1 MTVSVIVPC
10 LKRDEAAER
19 CLAEIRRQAASGDA
33 ELDLV
38 VVEGVSPSARA
49 RNEGLR
55 RATGD
60 YIAWVDADDAV
71 RNGWWRSIS
80 EALAERPDVVVFG
93 WHDEKSSADLAFC
106 PSDSNPARQLLQ
118 DVLRDEVPCSF
129 LWNKVIR
136 KDLWLGVRFDERWFF
151 QEDFAVLPLVLRK
164 AQSVAVIAEPLYR
177 YRFNP
182 ESISR
187 KDTSDRAR
195 EIFDVRWHRFED
207 WQDSDLAADAILPYV
222 GQVAWRYDCV
232 VNGGIRLTD
241 DGLLSDQ
248 LGRLRGRFLLVLRAH
263 AGWRITTKIA
273 FALLGW
279 AWPQC
284 LSLKLHGV
292 LP

>member
-10 LKRDEAAER
+10 LRRDEAAER
-19 CLAEIRRQAASGDA
+19 CLAEIRRQAASGGA

-38 VVEGVSPSARA
+38 VVEGVSPCAKA

-60 YIAWVDADDAV
+60 YIAWVDVDDEV

-80 EALAERPDVVVFG
+80 EALAVRPDVVVFG

-136 KDLWLGVRFDERWFF
+136 KDLWSGVRFDERWLF
-151 QEDFAVLPLVLRK
+151 QEDFAILPSVLRK
-164 AQSVAVIAEPLYR
+164 AQSVAVIAKPLYC
-177 YRFNP
+177 YRFSS

-187 KDTSDRAR
+187 KETPMHWK
-195 EIFDVRWHRFED
+195 ELLDVRWRRFED
-207 WQDSDLAADAILPYV
+207 WRRTDYAAEALAPFVTTASWRYATAVSEGLRLNADA
-222 GQVAWRYDCV
+222 
-232 VNGGIRLTD
+232 
-241 DGLLSDQ
+241 LLAEQ
-248 LGRLRGRFLLVLRAH
+248 RRRLRGCLLTVWRTRADWQCRVR
-263 AGWRITTKIA
+263 AIL
-273 FALLGW
+273 FVLGW
-279 AWPQC
+279 TWPQR
-284 LSLKLHGV
+284 LSFWIHGV
-292 LP
+292 K

>member
-10 LKRDEAAER
+10 LRRDEATER
-19 CLAEIRRQAASGDA
+19 CLAEICRQAASGGA

-60 YIAWVDADDAV
+60 YIAWVDADDEV

-80 EALAERPDVVVFG
+80 EALAVRPDVVVFG

-106 PSDSNPARQLLQ
+106 PSGSNPARQLLQ

-136 KDLWLGVRFDERWFF
+136 KDLWSGTRFDERWFF
-151 QEDFAVLPLVLRK
+151 QEDFAVLPRVLQK
-164 AQSVAVIAEPLYR
+164 ARTVVAIDRPLYW
-177 YRFNP
+177 YHFNS

-187 KDTSDRAR
+187 KETPRHWK
-195 EIFDVRWHRFED
+195 ELLDVRWRRFEHWRRTD
-207 WQDSDLAADAILPYV
+207 YAREALTPFVSTAS
-222 GQVAWRYDCV
+222 WRYATAV
-232 VNGGIRLTD
+232 SEGLRLNANA
-241 DGLLSDQ
+241 LLNEQ
-248 LGRLRGRFLLVLRAH
+248 RRRLRGCLLTIWRARADWRCRLRA
-263 AGWRITTKIA
+263 IL
-273 FALLGW
+273 FALGW
-279 AWPQC
+279 TWPQR
-284 LSLKLHGV
+284 LSFWIHGV
-292 LP
+292 K